1 METITYKA
9 GKTEIIKEVT
19 DLNCK
24 ELLNHLISIMIML
37 WHSNSNIVKA
47 IEEWD
52 ESKYIL

>member
-1 METITYKA
+1 METITYKT
-9 GKTEIIKEVT
+9 GNTEIIKDVT
-19 DLNCK
+19 DLKCK
-24 ELLNHLISIMIML
+24 ELLNHLISIMVML